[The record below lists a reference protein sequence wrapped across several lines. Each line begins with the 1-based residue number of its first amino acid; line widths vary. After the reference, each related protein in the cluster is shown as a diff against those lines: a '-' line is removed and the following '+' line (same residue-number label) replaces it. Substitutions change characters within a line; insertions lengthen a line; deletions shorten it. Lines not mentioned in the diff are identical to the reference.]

1 MLSIVIDVDIRHD
14 SVQFSKNIRFLSPK
28 RQDLIYHVSLLVAIH
43 IFFQFINHSFSVSS
57 GTEGRGRT
65 DTPCGTRFLSRA
77 RLPIPPLRHLN

>member
-57 GTEGRGRT
+57 GTEGRSRT
-65 DTPCGTRFLSRA
+65 HTPKEHDFESCASANSATSA
-77 RLPIPPLRHLN
+77 S